1 VRQPYF
7 LAMLL
12 MAAMLPGCKRSETI
26 TPTSEPIEFG
36 PNDWPWWRGPNRD
49 GVADPKQN
57 PPTKWSATE
66 NVVWKAPVPGR
77 GHGSATVVGEQ
88 VFLTAAEPDRQ
99 VQSVLCFE
107 RNTGKQ
113 LWQTEIHKGNFE
125 TKGNAKSTQA
135 SATVACDGKR
145 VFVNFVNGG
154 DVYAT
159 ALDRKDGS
167 QLWQTKVSDF
177 VMHQGFGPSP
187 ALYQGIVIINADH
200 KGGGKIVGL
209 DRATGKVVW
218 SVDRPKLPNYASPIV
233 MTINGKDQVVFTGV
247 KLVTSLDPLTG
258 KTIWET
264 AGSTEECVTSVVT
277 DGTHVFTSGGYPKNH
292 VAAIK
297 ADGSGKVAWE
307 NGTRVYVPSMLV
319 HDKHLYATQDDGNTT
334 CWECATG
341 KKIWSER
348 LGGTFSSSPVLV
360 GERIYATN
368 EAGKTFIFI
377 ATPSGLKVEA
387 ENQLGNEAFATPT
400 ICGGRIY
407 TRIAVIGNDKTRQEW
422 LYCLGSK

>member
-1 VRQPYF
+1 MRAF
-7 LAMLL
+7 ACLAFAAITLL
-12 MAAMLPGCKRSETI
+12 VNSCKRAETVA
-26 TPTSEPIEFG
+26 TNEAIEFG

-49 GVADPKQN
+49 GVADPKQD
-57 PPTKWSATE
+57 PPTKWSETE
-66 NVVWKAPVPGR
+66 NVLWKSPVPGR
-77 GHGSATVVGEQ
+77 GHGSATVVGDQ

-99 VQSVLCFE
+99 VQSVICFD

-113 LWQTEIHKGNFE
+113 LWQKEVHTGNFE

-145 VFVNFVNGG
+145 IFVNFVNGG
-154 DVYAT
+154 HVYAT
-159 ALDRKDGS
+159 ALDRKDGA

-187 ALYQGIVIINADH
+187 AIYQGIVIINADH

-209 DRATGKVVW
+209 DRATGKEIW
-218 SVDRPKLPNYASPIV
+218 SVDRPKLPNYTSPII

-264 AGSTEECVTSVVT
+264 NGSTEECVTSVVT

-319 HDKHLYATQDDGNTT
+319 HDKHLYATLDDGNAT

-341 KKIWSER
+341 KRVWSER
-348 LGGTFSSSPVLV
+348 LGGAFSSSPVLV

-368 EAGKTFIFI
+368 EAGKSFIFK

-407 TRIAVIGNDKTRQEW
+407 TRVAVIDKDKKRQEW
-422 LYCLGSK
+422 LYCLGTK